1 MKRGKVWTFVAGF
14 VTAAAL
20 VAIVALRT
28 SGADT
33 GATAPSPTAV
43 AAVQDSPNPTAA
55 LNSRDV

>member
-28 SGADT
+28 PGSAADAR
-33 GATAPSPTAV
+33 ATSSTTV
-43 AAVQDSPNPTAA
+43 AVQEAPNPTAA